1 MTRAEARNPTLE
13 LAIVAARDDRRAWAV
28 YADWL
33 LGQGDPLGERI
44 NLSLAE
50 SLAAGESLDP
60 LDPFDRLDPL
70 DTASLPIVAEPG
82 VALGWQHGLLARL
95 RWTHPRSEVEAIDR
109 FAALLTS
116 SAARLLS
123 TIEIAVDDHE
133 DYDVAPLLGRLAA
146 SGPLPALRELIV
158 RDFDVLDHSSSFVG
172 IGDLSPVLLA
182 CPNLRTLH
190 VRGAAIRFG
199 KPLQHA
205 QLERLCLEGD
215 ALSRSSFATIVA
227 ATLPQLRS
235 LELWLG
241 TRWIGSATTRE
252 LLERLGAGHGLPR
265 LEQLGLRNSEVS
277 DDIVEAMP
285 RWPLLGRLRELD
297 LSMGTLG
304 DHGGRAILAN
314 LARFAGLQ
322 RLDLDHNY
330 LSTELAAALEAGLG
344 ERVRIGRRLV
354 DEHPEHA

>member
-1 MTRAEARNPTLE
+1 MTRTAARNPALE
-13 LAIVAARDDRRAWAV
+13 QAIVAARDDRRAWAV

-33 LGQGDPLGERI
+33 LGHGDPLGERI

-50 SLAAGESLDP
+50 GEGEASDEGGSA
-60 LDPFDRLDPL
+60 PL

-82 VALGWQHGLLARL
+82 VVLGWQHGLLARL
-95 RWTHPRSEVEAIDR
+95 RWMHPRSEAEAIDR

-123 TIEIAVDDHE
+123 TIEIAIDDHE
-133 DYDVAPLLGRLAA
+133 DYDVAPLLARLAA

-158 RDFDVLDHSSSFVG
+158 RDFDVLGHSSSFVG

-215 ALSRSSFATIVA
+215 ALSRSSFCSSLNCRFIVSS
-227 ATLPQLRS
+227 TP
-235 LELWLG
+235 W
-241 TRWIGSATTRE
+241 
-252 LLERLGAGHGLPR
+252 
-265 LEQLGLRNSEVS
+265 
-277 DDIVEAMP
+277 
-285 RWPLLGRLRELD
+285 
-297 LSMGTLG
+297 
-304 DHGGRAILAN
+304 RA
-314 LARFAGLQ
+314 
-322 RLDLDHNY
+322 
-330 LSTELAAALEAGLG
+330 
-344 ERVRIGRRLV
+344 
-354 DEHPEHA
+354 

>member
-1 MTRAEARNPTLE
+1 MTIATTPKSESEARNAALE
-13 LAIVAARDDRRAWAV
+13 HAIVSDRADRHAWAV

-33 LGQGDPLGERI
+33 LARGDPLGERI
-44 NLSLAE
+44 NVSLACGPA
-50 SLAAGESLDP
+50 SAP
-60 LDPFDRLDPL
+60 LDQPDELDAPL
-70 DTASLPIVAEPG
+70 AELAGEPG
-82 VALGWQHGLLARL
+82 VAFVWQHGLLARL
-95 RWTHPRSEVEAIDR
+95 RWTHPRSESQAIDR

-123 TIEIAVDDHE
+123 GIEVAVDDH
-133 DYDVAPLLGRLAA
+133 DDLDVGPLLARLAA
-146 SGPLPALRELIV
+146 SGPLPALRELVV

-205 QLERLCLEGD
+205 TLERLCLEGD

-227 ATLPQLRS
+227 AALPRLRS

-252 LLERLGAGHGLPR
+252 LLERLGHGRGLPA

-277 DDIVEAMP
+277 DDIVAAMP
-285 RWPLLGRLRELD
+285 RWPLLARLHELD

-314 LARFAGLQ
+314 LSRFGHLR

-330 LSTELAAALEAGLG
+330 LSAELASALVAALG

-354 DEHPEHA
+354 DEHPELA